1 MAQATAIKILL
12 LSRGISQAT
21 ISRKTG
27 VDRAIVNKVVS
38 GKLTSGHHATK
49 AAQAIAS
56 GTGQPLEDL
65 FPWAVRPKA
74 GAA

>member
-21 ISRKTG
+21 IARKTG

-38 GKLTSGHHATK
+38 GKLTSGNHATR
-49 AAQAIAS
+49 AAKAIAS
-56 GTGQPLEDL
+56 STGQALTDL
-65 FPWAVRPKA
+65 FPWAAKA
-74 GAA
+74 RGAA

>member
-21 ISRKTG
+21 IARATK

-38 GKLTSGHHATK
+38 GKLTSGLHATR
-49 AAQAIAS
+49 AARAIAS
-56 GTGQPLEDL
+56 RTGQPLEDL
-65 FPWAVRPKA
+65 FPWAASRKR
-74 GAA
+74 GAE